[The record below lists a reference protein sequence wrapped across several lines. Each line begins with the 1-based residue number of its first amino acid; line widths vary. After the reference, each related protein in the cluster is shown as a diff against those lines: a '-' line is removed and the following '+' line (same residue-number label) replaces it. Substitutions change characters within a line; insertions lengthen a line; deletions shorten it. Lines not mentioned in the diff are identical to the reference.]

1 MKFFL
6 IVSFL
11 MTGAAAERPMY
22 LFKNPSFE
30 TYNECKDY
38 VSVMHMK
45 IYEQASASYNFKLR
59 PEAIYCITQDA
70 VKDIFKYNHSEG
82 FHIPY
87 DKLLEY
93 QKFNCI

>member
-11 MTGAAAERPMY
+11 MTSAAVERPMY

-30 TYNECKDY
+30 TYNDCKDY

-45 IYEQASASYNFKLR
+45 IYQKASASYNFKFT

-70 VKDIFKYNHSEG
+70 VKDIFKYNYG
-82 FHIPY
+82 KQ
-87 DKLLEY
+87 DTNK
-93 QKFNCI
+93 QKI

>member
-11 MTGAAAERPMY
+11 MTGAAVERPMY

-30 TYNECKDY
+30 TYNDCKDY

-45 IYEQASASYNFKLR
+45 IYQKASASYNFKFT
-59 PEAIYCITQDA
+59 PEAIYCITQDG
-70 VKDIFKYNHSEG
+70 VKDIFKYNYVFLQILS
-82 FHIPY
+82 
-87 DKLLEY
+87 
-93 QKFNCI
+93 

>member
-11 MTGAAAERPMY
+11 MTSAAVERPMY

-30 TYNECKDY
+30 TYNDCKDY

-45 IYEQASASYNFKLR
+45 IYQKASASYNFKFT

-70 VKDIFKYNHSEG
+70 VKDIFKYNYGKE
-82 FHIPY
+82 
-87 DKLLEY
+87 DAKKQET
-93 QKFNCI
+93 

>member
-11 MTGAAAERPMY
+11 MTSAAVERPMY

-45 IYEQASASYNFKLR
+45 IYQKASASYNFKFT

-70 VKDIFKYNHSEG
+70 VKDIFKYNYG
-82 FHIPY
+82 KQ
-87 DKLLEY
+87 DTNK
-93 QKFNCI
+93 QKI

>member
-11 MTGAAAERPMY
+11 MTGAAVERPMY

-30 TYNECKDY
+30 TYDDCKDY

-45 IYEQASASYNFKLR
+45 IYQKASASYNFKFT

-70 VKDIFKYNHSEG
+70 VKDIFKYNYG
-82 FHIPY
+82 KQ
-87 DKLLEY
+87 DTNK
-93 QKFNCI
+93 QKI